1 MNLSKVLRPKNGQDV
16 KMKISILGP
25 CQVRREGAGLLTLF
39 CDVYCDFVVLF
50 GILGQVWCLIVT
62 IPGPCCLSYFTSGE
76 T

>member
-1 MNLSKVLRPKNGQDV
+1 
-16 KMKISILGP
+16 MKISILGP
-25 CQVRREGAGLLTLF
+25 CQVRWERAG
-39 CDVYCDFVVLF
+39 DVYCDFVVLF